1 MNTPQAIVLLRAHED
16 LAHYQALLEA
26 FHSIESQI
34 RLCRSL
40 ITAARSVKLD
50 LPSQIERSA
59 LQRVH
64 EEYLELA
71 GVVAQGPH
79 EFVVASFEQGN
90 TQGQA
95 SQGGAGG
102 VVGFGGLGHGC
113 GL

>member
-40 ITAARSVKLD
+40 ITAARTVKLD

-59 LQRVH
+59 LERVH
-64 EEYLELA
+64 QEYLELA

-79 EFVVASFEQGN
+79 ELVVASFEQGN
-90 TQGQA
+90 TSGQIG
-95 SQGGAGG
+95 QGGFSGMGG
-102 VVGFGGLGHGC
+102 VGHGC
-113 GL
+113 GLSF